1 MSPPPGAFFGTTF
14 AHLLFQTYPSSL
26 TLPPPQPPTPSNSAP
41 TNPITSLTKVYT
53 PRIYGFRVSE
63 RAKSGPRMQWM
74 RMRPRLE
81 GEVEWPTAGGPG
93 YRGPED
99 GSGPRERGGLGE
111 DEEEEEDEGEED
123 EESEEEEEADEQG
136 GMGMRG
142 VVGSPK
148 QGTAFAGA
156 AGEAGAVAGSPVQ
169 PVAGRVVK
177 GLPQPR
183 RSLPAAE
190 AVEAGLQATVA
201 RELAGAAQRLGLEGE
216 ARQAVVV

>member
-1 MSPPPGAFFGTTF
+1 LPFPSPGAFFGTTF

-26 TLPPPQPPTPSNSAP
+26 TLAQPQPPTPANNAP

-81 GEVEWPTAGGPG
+81 GELDWPSASGPGYTDAPGGPG
-93 YRGPED
+93 
-99 GSGPRERGGLGE
+99 GPRERSGLGDD
-111 DEEEEEDEGEED
+111 DEEDDEE

-136 GMGMRG
+136 AMGMSG
-142 VVGSPK
+142 VVGSPTGK
-148 QGTAFAGA
+148 
-156 AGEAGAVAGSPVQ
+156 AVAGGAPGDATASPV

-177 GLPQPR
+177 GLPPR
-183 RSLPAAE
+183 RSLPPSD

-216 ARQAVVV
+216 TRQAVAV